1 MKRVRPPQSP
11 GMKSVKAAAYDARK
25 AAAIANKAWKMFEK
39 KRELSE
45 AKSKGIWARIWAIGR
60 EWKKAAKND
69 NIRFIERVNKAELQ
83 LKDVE
88 ISMLHE
94 RVVALGLSVDVLVA
108 ENDAKEARIARLSR
122 LLRMRSRI

>member
-1 MKRVRPPQSP
+1 MCV
-11 GMKSVKAAAYDARK
+11 
-25 AAAIANKAWKMFEK
+25 
-39 KRELSE
+39 L
-45 AKSKGIWARIWAIGR
+45 GR
-60 EWKKAAKND
+60 ERKKAAKND

-108 ENDAKEARIARLSR
+108 ENDAKEARIARLLR
-122 LLRMRSRI
+122 LLRMRSHI